1 MARGRDAKLSANW
14 VINELFGRLNKEGF
28 DLSESPVSADQLGG
42 LVDLVKDGTISGK
55 IAKDLFEILWTEG
68 GDPAEIVET
77 RGMKQVTDLG
87 AIEAEVDKI
96 IAANPDKVEQ
106 ARAKPGLV
114 GWFVGQVMKA
124 TGGKANPQAVNDL
137 LKAKIGIE

>member
-1 MARGRDAKLSANW
+1 MR
-14 VINELFGRLNKEGF
+14 
-28 DLSESPVSADQLGG
+28 
-42 LVDLVKDGTISGK
+42 
-55 IAKDLFEILWTEG
+55 
-68 GDPAEIVET
+68 
-77 RGMKQVTDLG
+77 QVTDLG

-96 IAANPDKVEQ
+96 IAANPDKAEQ
-106 ARAKPGLV
+106 ARAKPGLL